1 MKDVAEEE
9 MTGTRLPEAEPF
21 DDGRKTGARVGR
33 PSNGAS
39 ELRVT
44 AHETSG
50 PDVMMPAQFFESCKK
65 TVHIDEGIQRLM
77 VAVLELAIADWEG
90 AVGSLAGR
98 KLRYGR
104 DADKWI
110 FATLP
115 DGSSFT
121 DGRTTLVAGCPR
133 LSEASGRSSTA
144 IEKGT
149 RAAREGAEPARVVL
163 LPAESPFSF
172 ENICTVLGID
182 ADYLRGGLRRWQ
194 AAFVADCGNTDVRV
208 TGGASE
214 ASARVSTRSE
224 KPRCVPV
231 LGFAHSHTN
240 QVRATPQ
247 LTPKPEGSRNRQGG
261 RFRAGAEF

>member
-39 ELRVT
+39 ELSVT

-50 PDVMMPAQFFESCKK
+50 PDVMMPAQFFQSRKK
-65 TVHIDEGIQRLM
+65 TAHVEEGIQRLM

-115 DGSSFT
+115 DGSNSFT
-121 DGRTTLVAGCPR
+121 DGRTTPVACCPR
-133 LSEASGRSSTA
+133 LSEASGRSTA
-144 IEKGT
+144 IEKGN
-149 RAAREGAEPARVVL
+149 RAAKDGAERARVVL
-163 LPAESPFSF
+163 LPVESPFSF

-182 ADYLRGGLRRWQ
+182 ADYLRGGLHRWQ

-208 TGGASE
+208 TRGESE

-231 LGFAHSHTN
+231 LGFAHSHAN